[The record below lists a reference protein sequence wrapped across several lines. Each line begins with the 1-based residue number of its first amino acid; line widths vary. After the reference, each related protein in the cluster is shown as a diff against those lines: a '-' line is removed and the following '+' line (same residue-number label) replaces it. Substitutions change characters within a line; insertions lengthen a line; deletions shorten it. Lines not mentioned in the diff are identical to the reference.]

1 MEAEQGNWSRI
12 LKSDQVTHKEWVKE
26 SKRIEKVNKM
36 ADLSPKHI
44 ITLNVNDLNISI
56 NRKLAK

>member
-1 MEAEQGNWSRI
+1 
-12 LKSDQVTHKEWVKE
+12 
-26 SKRIEKVNKM
+26 M

-56 NRKLAK
+56 NRKLAKQIKNMTQLHAA